1 MTIFD
6 MKQKPLYIGVVVF
19 VLAGLA
25 LWRIADKAEPVVAG
39 PEPAAFSPALKGTSP
54 DGNLQVAG
62 DTLTV
67 TEDLR
72 RLFDYYLSTYGQRDI
87 AQIEA
92 EIGRELDGKLPPAA
106 ARQAREVLKRY
117 LDYKRALVELEKDPS
132 IAGNSSASLHA
143 RLAAMQKVRARFF
156 NAQESLALFGN
167 EERDAVDVLARQEIR
182 DNASLSPAERQAK
195 LAALDA
201 KLPPE
206 ALAARQAPVQHLALA
221 DAVAAAREKGA
232 TPEQVFHIREL
243 SVGAE
248 AAERL
253 AVLDREE
260 EAWRQRIQQ
269 YLADRTG
276 ILKDAARND
285 AQKESAI
292 QQLRDARFNADEQ
305 RRLSAYE

>member
-1 MTIFD
+1 
-6 MKQKPLYIGVVVF
+6 MKKKALAIGITVF

-25 LWRIADKAEPVVAG
+25 LWRIADKAAPEPVG
-39 PEPAAFSPALKGTSP
+39 PAPAAFSPALKGTVP

-72 RLFDYYLSTYGQRDI
+72 RLFDYYLSTFGQRDVG
-87 AQIEA
+87 QIEA
-92 EIGRELDGKLPPAA
+92 EIGRELDAKLPPAA

-117 LDYKRALVELEKDPS
+117 LDYKRALVDLEKDPS
-132 IAGNSSASLHA
+132 IAGNSPASLQA

-156 NAQESLALFGN
+156 NTQEALALFGS

-182 DNASLSPAERQAK
+182 DDASLSAGERQAR

-206 ALAARQAPVQHLALA
+206 ALAARQAPVQHLQLA
-221 DAVAAAREKGA
+221 DTVAAAREKGA
-232 TPEQVFHIREL
+232 TPEQIFHIREL
-243 SVGAE
+243 SVGAA

-253 AVLDREE
+253 AVLDREDD
-260 EAWRQRIQQ
+260 AWRQRIQQ
-269 YLADRTG
+269 YLADRAI
-276 ILKDAARND
+276 ILKDTARSD
-285 AQKESAI
+285 AQKDSAV